1 VKNIEEKL
9 QKPVNRRETLFQED
23 ASPHHGLA
31 NHNKQYFRDMT
42 KLKAKSHNPAKSRLA
57 LAVTGALAFS
67 LLAGCGGGSSSS
79 SNASNNS
86 ATPTQMTGTVAVGN
100 AVANANVTVIDVNG
114 NSATATSSSSG
125 TYTVSLAGLTA
136 PFMVVATDPS
146 GANSTLVSV
155 VSRLPSGTSAPVV
168 ANVTTLTTAVASLLT
183 TSGNPLDLSASGSLK
198 SLVTPS
204 SVSSAVATLDSALA
218 PILSANGLSAT
229 FDPIGTAFTPNQTG
243 ADAVIDSVQIVP
255 NPTGGTELVS
265 SANPSAGIPLA
276 QGTSVST
283 PLAAPPAPANY
294 LSSLISTLS
303 QCLSASSTSCSAID
317 ASYLENGFTTFAAA
331 HPSLAAS
338 GATLGMPHTI
348 KFFTGTNGKQQ
359 ALIALPYTLN
369 GANGEDVTVAQ
380 ETGSDT
386 WDIIGNQEQYNVT
399 ITSYVSRRTF
409 VDSIDAPFSRYES
422 GLGITIP
429 AGAAG
434 TPNPA
439 NLAAASVTGPG
450 INGTAYL
457 LPRSGTGNSTLA
469 LTSQALTSVPTGG
482 ATTSSNTSLYR
493 WSWLSQPGAT
503 STFTP
508 GTNSLGFYTPQP
520 ITVSSVPQFATYTVT
535 FYDASGN
542 QLGSTSVMNITPTAA
557 ATAGVFVPWQTLT
570 PATLSAAL
578 SPSGSLAGAQTS
590 ISLSWSNLINNQN
603 VAPLVAKAQI
613 QGATSSTEVDGWWV
627 GPTPFSANG
636 LYTESVTAGVAQNNV
651 QQCTSACQFPALQ
664 AGAGRLAELFFTIG
678 KTAYY
683 NDWKY
688 AD

>member
-1 VKNIEEKL
+1 
-9 QKPVNRRETLFQED
+9 
-23 ASPHHGLA
+23 
-31 NHNKQYFRDMT
+31 MT
-42 KLKAKSHNPAKSRLA
+42 KLKAKSLNPAKSKLA

-67 LLAGCGGGSSSS
+67 ILAGCGGGGSSS
-79 SNASNNS
+79 SNTVSNS

-114 NSATATSSSSG
+114 NSATATSNSSG
-125 TYTVSLAGLTA
+125 TYTVSLSGLTA
-136 PFMVVATDPS
+136 PFMVVAVDPS

-155 VSRLPSGTSAPVV
+155 VSQLPSGTSAPVV

-204 SVSSAVATLDSALA
+204 SVSSAVATLDTALA

-255 NPTGGTELVS
+255 NPSGGTELVS
-265 SANPSAGIPLA
+265 SANPSAGFPLI
-276 QGTSVST
+276 QGATVST

-303 QCLSASSTSCSAID
+303 QCLAASSTSSASCSAID
-317 ASYLENGFTTFAAA
+317 SSYLENGFTTFATA
-331 HPSLAAS
+331 HPSLTTS

-369 GANGEDVTVAQ
+369 GVNGEDVTVAQ
-380 ETGSDT
+380 ETGNNA

-399 ITSYVSRRTF
+399 ITSYLMRRTF
-409 VDSIDAPFSRYES
+409 LDSIDAPFSRYES

-450 INGTAYL
+450 INGTIYL
-457 LPRSGTGNSTLA
+457 EPRSATGNSLLA

-482 ATTSSNTSLYR
+482 ATTNSNTSLYR
-493 WSWLSQPGAT
+493 WSWTAQPGAT

-508 GTNSLGFYTPQP
+508 GTNNFGFYTPQP

-542 QLGSTSVMNITPTAA
+542 QLGSTSVMNITPTVAA
-557 ATAGVFVPWQTLT
+557 SAGAFIPWQTLT
-570 PATLSAAL
+570 PSTLSSAL
-578 SPSGSLAGAQTS
+578 SPSGSLAAAQTS
-590 ISLSWSNLINNQN
+590 ISLSWSNLVNNQN
-603 VAPLVAKAQI
+603 IAPLVAKAQI

-627 GPTPFSANG
+627 GPTPFSTNG
-636 LYTESVTAGVAQNNV
+636 QYTESVTAGVAQNNV
-651 QQCTSACQFPALQ
+651 QQCSSACQFPALQ
-664 AGAGRLAELFFTIG
+664 AGAGRLAELYFTIG